1 MSIINRIILLLFICL
16 LYSCDNEN
24 MPFVLEYA
32 KLGDATDITQTSVT
46 LSAEVFPENSSFDEV
61 YFVIEDSLKM
71 FDAIKENCSMSTTGK
86 YSINLKNLISGMT
99 YSYYFVI
106 KSFSSEKKKF
116 TTLRDDNMPYIPD
129 CKVVDTSMGTLVLSA
144 ISSESIRGFIVR
156 EEATAHEM
164 LIYPDSF
171 SSIDHTAMIT
181 VSGLKPDTQYSIR
194 AFCLIQEQWDLR
206 WNRKLFGNEIKF
218 VMDTLGNF
226 TFNK

>member
-116 TTLRDDNMPYIPD
+116 TTLRDDNMPYIPYR
-129 CKVVDTSMGTLVLSA
+129 CRPRRREPVLRRIARQGRCLPVSRWRRSPRRPQCRSISA
-144 ISSESIRGFIVR
+144 RRV
-156 EEATAHEM
+156 
-164 LIYPDSF
+164 
-171 SSIDHTAMIT
+171 
-181 VSGLKPDTQYSIR
+181 
-194 AFCLIQEQWDLR
+194 
-206 WNRKLFGNEIKF
+206 
-218 VMDTLGNF
+218 
-226 TFNK
+226 